1 MRQGTAVK
9 LSHKTVRGSLGL
21 AGAVPALAAVVPAA
35 SAGTTLTYLSQTGA
49 AAQTIRTPR
58 VPD

>member
-1 MRQGTAVK
+1 MK

-35 SAGTTLTYLSQTGA
+35 SAGTTLTYVSQTGT
-49 AAQTIRTPR
+49 AAQTIRTR
-58 VPD
+58 WVPD